1 MNTISIFISV
11 LFVCSVLYTFYLF
24 YKASNYH
31 KPTLYIMLCW
41 ILLQVGVSLTGF
53 YTNTEVMPP
62 RFLLLVLPALIII
75 LALSVLPRFKNYIHN
90 FNTETL
96 TLLHVVRIPVEIVL
110 YGLYL
115 HKVVPEIMTFEGRNF
130 DILSGF
136 TALLIFYFA
145 YRKKGLSNKII
156 VWWNV
161 LGLVLL
167 FNIVVTAVL
176 SAPFPFQQLAFD
188 QPNIAVLYFP
198 YILLPGFIVPLVLFS
213 HIISLKKLIK

>member
-1 MNTISIFISV
+1 MNTIPAFISV
-11 LFVCSVLYTFYLF
+11 LFTISVLYTLYLF
-24 YKASNYH
+24 YRASNFH
-31 KPTLYIMLCW
+31 RATLYVMFVW
-41 ILLQVGVSLTGF
+41 ILVQVGISLTGF

-62 RFLLLVLPALIII
+62 RFLLLALPALLLI
-75 LALSVLPRFKNYIHN
+75 LAISVLPRFKNYIHN

-115 HKVVPEIMTFEGRNF
+115 EKAVPEIMTFEGRNV
-130 DILSGF
+130 DILSGV
-136 TALLIFYFA
+136 TALLVYYFG
-145 YRKKGLSNKII
+145 YQKKKLSKTIL
-156 VWWNV
+156 VGWNV

-176 SAPFPFQQLAFD
+176 SAPFPFQQFAFD

-198 YILLPGFIVPLVLFS
+198 YVLLPGFIVPLVLFS
-213 HIISLKKLIK
+213 HIITLKRLIK